1 MMQNFIMRPLYNF
14 AQTFVNQMVIGLL
27 VVFLSG
33 CSMARMGY
41 NNGETVS
48 YFWLNSYISF
58 DADQKPWVKKELAN
72 LFAWHRRSQLPE
84 YLPLL
89 EQAKKRVQ
97 QPVSEAE
104 LVRDYEEIRRR
115 MLVMTD
121 RAAPVAADLALALR
135 PEQIA
140 SIEKKFVENN
150 EKFRKEHLR
159 GELAQRQRD
168 RFKRSMKQA
177 EIWFGNFS
185 GEQERQIRQLSDARP
200 MDDELVLADRM
211 QRQAE
216 MIRMLQRIEA
226 EKPTREAAV
235 GMIRQYVSGAMDHY
249 NHPEYQRYFE
259 KYRAAQIRMVAGIF
273 NMSTPAQKQHF
284 EEAVQEWMTDF
295 DTLARLD
302 PPLPAQRITV
312 K

>member
-1 MMQNFIMRPLYNF
+1 MQNFNMRTPCKF
-14 AQTFVNQMVIGLL
+14 AQTAAVRLLIGLL

-33 CSMARMGY
+33 CSMARLGY

-48 YFWLNSYISF
+48 YFWLNGYIGF
-58 DADQKPWVKKELAN
+58 DADQKPWVKKELAG
-72 LFAWHRRSQLPE
+72 LFAWHRRTQLPE

-89 EQAKKRVQ
+89 AQAKKRVQ
-97 QPVSEAE
+97 KPVSEAE
-104 LVRDYEEIRRR
+104 LVQDYEDIRRR
-115 MLVMTD
+115 VLVITD

-140 SIEKKFVENN
+140 SIERKFADNN
-150 EKFRKEHLR
+150 ETFRKEHLR
-159 GELAQRQRD
+159 GDLAQRQRE

-177 EIWFGNFS
+177 KIWFGNFS
-185 GEQERQIRQLSDARP
+185 TEQERQIRLLSDARP
-200 MDDELVLADRM
+200 LDDELVLADRM

-249 NHPEYQRYFE
+249 NHPEYQNYFE
-259 KYRAAQIRMVAGIF
+259 KYRAAQMRMVAGIF
-273 NMSTPAQKQHF
+273 NISTPEQKQHF
-284 EEAVQEWMTDF
+284 EKEVQGWIDDF
-295 DTLARLD
+295 DTLSRLD
-302 PPLPAQRITV
+302 PPPAAQRIPV
-312 K
+312 N

>member
-1 MMQNFIMRPLYNF
+1 MVQNFNMGPLSKF
-14 AQTFVNQMVIGLL
+14 AHIAAIWLL
-27 VVFLSG
+27 VVLLSG
-33 CSMARMGY
+33 CSMARLGY

-48 YFWLNSYISF
+48 YFWLNGYVGF
-58 DADQKPWVKKELAN
+58 DADQKPWVKKELAS
-72 LFAWHRRSQLPE
+72 LFAWHRRTQLPE

-89 EQAKKRVQ
+89 EQAKKRVH
-97 QPVSEAE
+97 QPVTEAE
-104 LVRDYEEIRRR
+104 MASDYEEIRRR
-115 MLVMTD
+115 ILVITD

-140 SIEKKFVENN
+140 SIEKKFAENN

-159 GELAQRQRD
+159 GDLAQRQRD

-185 GEQERQIRQLSDARP
+185 AEQERQIRQLSDARP
-200 MDDELVLADRM
+200 MDSELVLADRM

-235 GMIRQYVSGAMDHY
+235 GLIRQYVSGAMDHY
-249 NHPEYQRYFE
+249 NHPEFQAYFE
-259 KYRAAQIRMVAGIF
+259 KYRAAQMRMVAGII
-273 NMSTPAQKQHF
+273 NGSTATQKQHF
-284 EEAVQEWMTDF
+284 EQAVQGWIDDF
-295 DTLARLD
+295 NTLSRLD
-302 PPLPAQRITV
+302 PPPAPQRISV
-312 K
+312 N

>member
-1 MMQNFIMRPLYNF
+1 MMQNFSMRPLHKF
-14 AQTFVNQMVIGLL
+14 AQTAGIRLLTVLL

-33 CSMARMGY
+33 CSMARLGY

-48 YFWLNSYISF
+48 YFWLNSYIGF
-58 DADQKPWVKKELAN
+58 DADQKPWVKKELAG
-72 LFAWHRRSQLPE
+72 LFAWHRRTQLPE
-84 YLPLL
+84 YLPMLA
-89 EQAKKRVQ
+89 QAKERVQ
-97 QPVSEAE
+97 KPVSEAE
-104 LVRDYEEIRRR
+104 LARDYEEIRRR
-115 MLVMTD
+115 ILVMTD
-121 RAAPVAADLALALR
+121 RAAPAAADLALALR
-135 PEQIA
+135 PAQID
-140 SIEKKFVENN
+140 SIEKKFADNN

-159 GELAQRQRD
+159 GDLAQRQRD
-168 RFKRSMKQA
+168 RFKRAMKQA

-185 GEQERQIRQLSDARP
+185 TEQEQQIRALSDARP

-226 EKPTREAAV
+226 EKPNREAAV

-259 KYRAAQIRMVAGIF
+259 KYRAAQMRMVAGIF
-273 NMSTPAQKQHF
+273 NMTTPAQKQHF
-284 EEAVQEWMTDF
+284 EEAVQGWMNDF
-295 DTLARLD
+295 ETLSRLD
-302 PPLPAQRITV
+302 PPQAAQRISV

>member
-14 AQTFVNQMVIGLL
+14 AQTFGNQMVIGLL

-33 CSMARMGY
+33 CSMARLGY

-48 YFWLNSYISF
+48 YFWLNGYVSF
-58 DADQKPWVKKELAN
+58 DADQKPWIKKELAN
-72 LFAWHRRSQLPE
+72 LFAWHRRTQLPE

-89 EQAKKRVQ
+89 AQAKKRVHA
-97 QPVSEAE
+97 PVSEVE

-115 MLVMTD
+115 ILVITD

-140 SIEKKFVENN
+140 RIEEKFAKNN

-159 GELAQRQRD
+159 GELDQRQRD

-185 GEQERQIRQLSDARP
+185 GEQERQIRQFSDARP

-226 EKPTREAAV
+226 EKPTREVAV
-235 GMIRQYVSGAMDHY
+235 GMIRQYVSGAMDHFG
-249 NHPEYQRYFE
+249 HPEYQRYFE
-259 KYRAAQIRMVAGIF
+259 KYRAAQMHMLAGVF

-284 EEAVQEWMTDF
+284 EEAVQAWMTDF
-295 DTLARLD
+295 DTLSRLD
-302 PPLPAQRITV
+302 APQAAQRITV

>member
-140 SIEKKFVENN
+140 SIEKKFAENN